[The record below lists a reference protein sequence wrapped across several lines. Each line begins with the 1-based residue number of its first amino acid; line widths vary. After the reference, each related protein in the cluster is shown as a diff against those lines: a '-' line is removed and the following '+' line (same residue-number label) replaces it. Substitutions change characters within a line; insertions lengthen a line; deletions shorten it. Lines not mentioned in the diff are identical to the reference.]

1 MSNHW
6 SVLVDPLEWAEACEG
21 DACVAARTEHGLV
34 IQAIDDQASIE
45 DWTGT
50 AALLGARVRGAKP
63 TEYALLLVGEVEQEQ
78 PSPDPDLPHQSETLI
93 MMWADHRGERAML
106 LIPFRRIAGIVAW
119 GEPFA
124 MEGVTGHLDF
134 DRVES
139 AFWRSVKAGT
149 QAAGQ

>member
-1 MSNHW
+1 MSTHW

-34 IQAIDDQASIE
+34 IQPIDEHAPIE
-45 DWTGT
+45 NWAGT
-50 AALLGARVRGAKP
+50 AAILGARVRSASP

-78 PSPDPDLPHQSETLI
+78 PSPNPDLPHQTETLI
-93 MMWADHRGERAML
+93 MVWADHRGERAML
-106 LIPFRRIAGIVAW
+106 LIPFRRIAGVVAW

-134 DRVES
+134 DQVET
-139 AFWRSVKAGT
+139 AFWRAVRAVQG
-149 QAAGQ
+149 